1 MDKETKHVFYFIGG
15 TALLLLSI
23 HYLNLVISKISPEC
37 DGEEYMLIYRTHYPD
52 REQRTD
58 TIHNICE
65 CVNAS
70 SSFGTNCIV
79 YYKHKELDWLFS
91 THDKQ
96 VVSSTAA
103 LEIVSVEKE

>member
-1 MDKETKHVFYFIGG
+1 MDKETKHVLYFIGG
-15 TALLLLSI
+15 TVLLFLYSFML
-23 HYLNLVISKISPEC
+23 ISKDKPKC
-37 DGEEYMLIYRTHYPD
+37 DGEGYRLIYRTHYPD

-65 CVNAS
+65 CVDAS
-70 SSFGTNCIV
+70 SSFGTNGIV
-79 YYKHKELDWLFS
+79 YYKHKEIDWLFS